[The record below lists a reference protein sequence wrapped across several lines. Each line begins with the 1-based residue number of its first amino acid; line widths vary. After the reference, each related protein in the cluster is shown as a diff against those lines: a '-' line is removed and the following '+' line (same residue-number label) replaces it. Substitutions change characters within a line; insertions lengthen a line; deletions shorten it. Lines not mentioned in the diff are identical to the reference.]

1 MDATDYFEIQNL
13 IYEYAARLDQGDLDG
28 VGRLFA
34 HADVHLPGRSA
45 PVSNNP
51 KLLSELFRDFVRLYD
66 GSPRTRHMMSN
77 VQIRPSGPNRAMAHV
92 YVMVFQQTAELPLQ
106 PIIGGDYV
114 DRFEKVDNVWRF
126 SERIIANDLYGDLSA
141 HGKYTYAPGGA

>member
-1 MDATDYFEIQNL
+1 MNATDYFEIQNL
-13 IYEYAARLDQGDLDG
+13 IYEYAVRLDQGDLDG

-66 GSPRTRHMMSN
+66 GKPRTRHMMSN
-77 VQIRPSGPNRAMAHV
+77 VQIRPNGPNRAVAHV
-92 YVMVFQQTAELPLQ
+92 YVMVFQQTADLPLQ
-106 PIIGGDYV
+106 PIIGGDYK

-126 SERIIANDLYGDLSA
+126 SERTIANDLYGDLSA
-141 HGKYTYAPGGA
+141 HGKYSYSPGGA